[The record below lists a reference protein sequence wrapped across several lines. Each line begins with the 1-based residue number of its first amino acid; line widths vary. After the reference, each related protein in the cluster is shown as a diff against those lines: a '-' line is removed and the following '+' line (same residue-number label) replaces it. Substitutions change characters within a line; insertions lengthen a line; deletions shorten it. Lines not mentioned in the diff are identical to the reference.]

1 MCNFRTALLPAEG
14 SNCFMLDIQKASV
27 FKRLGAYL
35 LDMILLITLVI
46 GAWSMFS
53 HVVKYDDCAERLKGY
68 YEKYE
73 QEYGVDFSISM
84 EEYDALED
92 AELQKYIAA
101 NEAMNQDQDALDV
114 YNMKI
119 YLEMML
125 ISSSVLLA
133 YTILEIVIPLLLKN
147 GQTVGKKIF
156 GLCVMHKDGVRVS
169 AIQVCFRALLGKYTI
184 ETMLPIMI
192 YILKIYRA
200 LGTTGSL
207 IVALLVMVQLFFVL
221 YTRTNRAIHDMLC
234 NTVVV
239 DYHSQMIF
247 DCEEDL
253 IAYKEAYAAEMA
265 KEADY

>member
-1 MCNFRTALLPAEG
+1 
-14 SNCFMLDIQKASV
+14 MLDIQKASV

-35 LDMILLITLVI
+35 LDFILLVTLVT
-46 GAWSMFS
+46 GGWAMFS
-53 HVVKYDDCAERLKGY
+53 RIVDYNDCAKKLESVYDR
-68 YEKYE
+68 YE
-73 QEYGVDFSISM
+73 QEYGIDFSISM
-84 EEYDALED
+84 EEYEVLPDE
-92 AELQKYIAA
+92 ELQKYTDA
-101 NEAMNQDQDALDV
+101 NKAMNEDQEALDV
-114 YNMKI
+114 YNLKI

-125 ISSSVLLA
+125 ASSSILLA
-133 YTILEIVIPLLLKN
+133 YTVLEIVIPLILKN
-147 GQTVGKKIF
+147 GQTVGKKVF
-156 GLCVMHKDGVRVS
+156 GLCVMHKDGIRVS
-169 AIQVCFRALLGKYTI
+169 KIQVCFRALLGKYTI
-184 ETMLPIMI
+184 ETMLPVMI
-192 YILKIYRA
+192 YLLKYYKA

-207 IVALLVMVQLFFVL
+207 IVALLVMAQLFFLL